1 MATSG
6 APGGQLERAASRL
19 SNGRSRHMEH
29 GSRARGFSFG
39 VLLARSR
46 SQRVHRPQR
55 PRVVQGLGRRTTSA
69 PPKDTLQKEVAMR
82 FGKLAIVVIAWALE
96 FAWVSSSL
104 GGVADSPLPALT
116 SGGPTTLSAFIVPGV
131 MRFGNLET
139 EFTCTSLSAAS
150 FKFAV
155 QVFSSDPLATNA
167 GGPINDVTTGNGVAT
182 LAPGATQ
189 TIATGGTAGLHEDV
203 VISGL
208 GSVKNGSARIVSES
222 KAIACTAYVA
232 DRYGAKRC
240 GFGSTTNLGGLCTL
254 ESDCGCTTGSNCCR
268 TVPDSML
275 ELKLIVK
282 RKQKGA

>member
-1 MATSG
+1 
-6 APGGQLERAASRL
+6 
-19 SNGRSRHMEH
+19 
-29 GSRARGFSFG
+29 
-39 VLLARSR
+39 
-46 SQRVHRPQR
+46 
-55 PRVVQGLGRRTTSA
+55 
-69 PPKDTLQKEVAMR
+69 MR
-82 FGKLAIVVIAWALE
+82 FGKLAIVLIASALE
-96 FAWVSSSL
+96 LAWVPSSL
-104 GGVADSPLPALT
+104 GGVADSPLPELT
-116 SGGPTTLSAFIVPGV
+116 TGVSTLSAFIVPAV

-139 EFTCTSLSAAS
+139 EFTCTSLSTTS

-155 QVFSSDPLATNA
+155 QVFAST
-167 GGPINDVTTGNGVAT
+167 GGGSINDVTLGNGVAT
-182 LAPGATQ
+182 LTAGATQ

-232 DRYGAKRC
+232 DRFGAKRC

-282 RKQKGA
+282 RKQKGE